1 MVFAIRMEKTFI
13 HRTPFRLGKD
23 GVMVWAMSYRLQD
36 KWWDKDGA
44 LKRAYVRKTGGYQ
57 TYYGCEWSFLIED
70 FCCITR

>member
-44 LKRAYVRKTGGYQ
+44 LKRAYVRKNR
-57 TYYGCEWSFLIED
+57 WLPNLLWMRVVF
-70 FCCITR
+70 FN